1 MWEKIKQCF
10 TKIMSLPSNKL
21 GEAEGIFISDWN
33 NCNGGERCG
42 DLQEEEI
49 LGHNKA
55 SEQVFITEYMKVAS
69 VFVKEN
75 WAEGYCW
82 VHSQIK
88 GNHESLSDQIEI

>member
-1 MWEKIKQCF
+1 
-10 TKIMSLPSNKL
+10 MSLPLNKV
-21 GEAEGIFISDWN
+21 GKEEGNFTSEKNYCKDGN
-33 NCNGGERCG
+33 RYV
-42 DLQEEEI
+42 DLLEQEI
-49 LGHNKA
+49 LRHSKA

-88 GNHESLSDQIEI
+88 GNHESLSDQIEIQ